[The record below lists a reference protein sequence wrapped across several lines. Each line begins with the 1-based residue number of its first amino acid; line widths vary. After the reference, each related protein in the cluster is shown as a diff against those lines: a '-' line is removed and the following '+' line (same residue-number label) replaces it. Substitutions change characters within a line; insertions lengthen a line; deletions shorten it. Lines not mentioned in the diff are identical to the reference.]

1 MNNMRNI
8 SIKIILVLS
17 SSLIL
22 SGYAKNIDSQTANP
36 KIAEIPIKVEL
47 LFKLG
52 SDKENEDF
60 YGPRSFTVD
69 SEGRIFILDTK
80 NSRVQCFS
88 KEGKFLFSFGRYGQG
103 PGELSES
110 AKRIKILEDNNIY
123 IIDRFHRKINVY
135 DRNGGFI
142 RSWKISYAYN
152 DIELIDGK
160 YYLSHCYMQVDN
172 KPIHVFN
179 KSGKIEG
186 SFGTII
192 EPEDGILEK
201 ISKEKEPTL
210 PRFFNNADFS
220 RINRNKNKEI
230 LFSLEIPYR
239 IIKYDTGGRIVKDVI
254 GNIDYGHGKE
264 KNFKI
269 IYRHN
274 IPFVM
279 PNMPLPH
286 IYSPIV
292 KDDGTILVPLFN
304 KERGY
309 VYIDLFDQNL
319 KFIERY
325 KIQERLEKEG
335 EPFIKQIHIDKENN
349 LYYLISS
356 SQTLAQIVKYKM
368 IFD

>member
-1 MNNMRNI
+1 MKNLRI
-8 SIKIILVLS
+8 ILIIILVLS

-22 SGYAKNIDSQTANP
+22 SGFAKNIDSQTAHP

-69 SEGRIFILDTK
+69 SEGRIYILDSK

-88 KEGKFLFSFGRYGQG
+88 KEGKFLFSFGRYGKG
-103 PGELSES
+103 PGELSQS

-123 IIDRFHRKINVY
+123 IIDQFHRIINVY
-135 DRNGGFI
+135 DRNGEYI
-142 RSWKISYAYN
+142 TSWKISYAYN

-172 KPIHVFN
+172 KPIHIFS
-179 KSGKIEG
+179 KSGKMEG

-201 ISKEKEPTL
+201 ISKEKN
-210 PRFFNNADFS
+210 PRLYQFFNDASYS
-220 RINRNKNKEI
+220 RINRNKNEEI
-230 LFSLEIPYR
+230 FFSLEIPYR
-239 IIKYDTGGRIVKDVI
+239 IIKYDTGGRIVKDVV
-254 GNIDYGHGKE
+254 GNIDYGKGKQ
-264 KNFKI
+264 KKFKI
-269 IYRHN
+269 IYEHN
-274 IPFVM
+274 FPFVM
-279 PNMPLPH
+279 ANMPLPH
-286 IYSPIV
+286 IFSPIV
-292 KDDGTILVPLFN
+292 KDDDTILVPLFN

-319 KFIERY
+319 IFIERY

-335 EPFIKQIHIDKENN
+335 EGYVQQIHIDKENN
-349 LYYLISS
+349 LYCLISS
-356 SQTLAQIVKYKM
+356 SQTLAQFVKYKM

>member
-1 MNNMRNI
+1 MNNSRI
-8 SIKIILVLS
+8 FIIKIILII
-17 SSLIL
+17 SSLFIL
-22 SGYAKNIDSQTANP
+22 SGFSKNVYSQTAHP
-36 KIAEIPIKVEL
+36 KITEIPIKVEL

-60 YGPRSFTVD
+60 YRPESFTVD
-69 SEGRIFILDTK
+69 SEGRIYILDTR

-103 PGELSES
+103 PGELSEW
-110 AKRIKILEDNNIY
+110 ANRIKILEDNNIY
-123 IIDRFHRKINVY
+123 IIDQFHRKINVY
-135 DRNGGFI
+135 DRNGKYI
-142 RSWKISYAYN
+142 TSWKISYAYN

-172 KPIHVFN
+172 KPIHIFN
-179 KSGKIEG
+179 KSGKMEG

-201 ISKEKEPTL
+201 ISKEKNPILEK
-210 PRFFNNADFS
+210 FFNDASYS
-220 RINRNKNKEI
+220 RINRNKNNEI
-230 LFSLEIPYR
+230 FFSLEIPYR
-239 IIKYDTGGRIVKDVI
+239 IIKYDIGGRVVKNVV
-254 GNIDYGHGKE
+254 GNIDYGKGKE
-264 KNFKI
+264 KKFKI
-269 IYRHN
+269 IYQDN
-274 IPFVM
+274 TPFVM

-286 IYSPIV
+286 IFSPIV
-292 KDDGTILVPLFN
+292 RDDGTILVPLFN

-309 VYIDLFDQNL
+309 VYIDLFDQNI

-335 EPFIKQIHIDKENN
+335 EGYVQQIHIDEEYN
-349 LYYLISS
+349 LYCLISS
-356 SQTLAQIVKYKM
+356 SQTLAQFVKYKM